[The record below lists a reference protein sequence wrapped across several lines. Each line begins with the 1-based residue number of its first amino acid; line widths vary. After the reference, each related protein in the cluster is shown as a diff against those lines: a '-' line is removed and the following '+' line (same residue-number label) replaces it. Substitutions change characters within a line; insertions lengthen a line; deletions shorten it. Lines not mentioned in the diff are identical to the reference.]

1 MHPVHPCRGEYVN
14 RSQIVESLQAV
25 PLFAGLSKKE
35 LGVIATVV
43 KEVKA
48 ASGDVLAKEGG
59 PGVGF
64 FLILDGS
71 TRVMVNGRTRRRLGP
86 GDTFGEIALLDHGP
100 RTADVIAE
108 GDVQLLG
115 ITVWEFNPLLADY
128 PSITLKLLR
137 EVAARLRTCSG
148 SDVA

>member
-1 MHPVHPCRGEYVN
+1 MRPVHPSWGEVVN
-14 RSQIVESLQAV
+14 KSQVVERLQNA

-35 LGVIATVV
+35 LGVVATVV
-43 KEVKA
+43 KEVNA
-48 ASGDVLAKEGG
+48 GSGDVLAKEGG

-64 FLILDGS
+64 FLVLDGGA
-71 TRVMVNGRTRRRLGP
+71 RVVVKGRTRSHLGP

-108 GDVQLLG
+108 GDTQMLG
-115 ITVWEFNPLLADY
+115 ITIWEFTPLLADY

-148 SDVA
+148 PALP